1 MKKSLTEGSIA
12 KTLIFFAIPYL
23 LAAFMQSFYGM
34 VDLYVVGKFN
44 TAISTNAVSIG
55 SQVMHMITVIIVG
68 LAMGTTVVTGRSI
81 GAHDE
86 KSATQTV
93 RTSIIFFA
101 LLALAFTVALEIFTG
116 QIVDLMLTPTKSR
129 IETIKYLRIC
139 FAGIPFIVGV
149 NLISAI
155 FRGAGDSKSPMC
167 FIGIACIVNII
178 LDFIFVGSLSMG
190 ASGAAAA
197 TIIGQAV
204 SVLISLLAIKKRG
217 PGFNYSRTDA
227 KLDKKTLSEVLKVGI
242 PIAAQDGF
250 VQIAFMVI
258 TVIANSRG
266 FIASTSVGI
275 VEKLISFMFLVP
287 SAFLSAISAI
297 TAQNVGAGKT
307 YRAEKSLK
315 IGIAVTITY
324 GLICAIYNQFL
335 PETLIRLFTKDSE
348 ILAAGCDY
356 MKSYSFDCVF
366 AAIHFCF
373 SGYFCGS
380 GRSGLSFI
388 HNIASILLVRI
399 PGAYLT
405 AKLWPKTLYPMGWA
419 APLGS
424 LLSAILCIVF
434 YRVFYRNAS
443 NNA

>member
-1 MKKSLTEGSIA
+1 MKKSLTEGSIV